1 VAPARLG
8 KVEIPPA
15 YAKKGVFKDWLA
27 QQETAVP
34 VAPPPATTKTVA
46 ATTSTAAAV
55 SRQEANDE
63 LAVELP
69 KDVLSLA
76 SAAVKLETSKGMLV
90 KELRATLSFNNLET
104 TGLKAVLLHRLREYV
119 EAEKIEAKV
128 QPVQAVLMPVDVT
141 GVDPVPPVQAKEEPP
156 APPPALPKKARRKRP
171 KPKANSVVL
180 KQDDDSYEHAI
191 GASVL
196 MDEDPEVTK
205 LCCTPTL
212 AVLTLLPRL
221 LCCTPSLAV
230 LTLLPRGGH
239 HRISHPPQQA

>member
-46 ATTSTAAAV
+46 ATTSTAAAGAAAAAV

-205 LCCTPTL
+205 LCCTP
-212 AVLTLLPRL
+212 
-221 LCCTPSLAV
+221 SLAV